1 MGGGGGTTTPRNAPF
16 FSMSGSSGGRQMPG
30 IARSPFSGAR
40 DLYSGVTAN
49 DLNILLN
56 GAQPVSPKTNVGT
69 AAYQIS
75 TGVYLG
81 SVPKGV
87 FNGTQ
92 IGGIGG
98 GPNEPG
104 THHSNWV
111 GYGNEVYGENTVP
124 ATSGAVDTN
133 WSYYTTYGDRN
144 SYVNKDSRFEEHGMP
159 YFFDFYLT
167 QFSHLTPGYTQS
179 TGGGGWGA
187 AGGSILSPGNTTFEN
202 TTASGGAGGPAIKTN
217 GNSVTWTGGQGTD
230 RVFGAVA

>member
-1 MGGGGGTTTPRNAPF
+1 MGGGGPVTPRNPPL

-40 DLYSGVTAN
+40 DVYSGVTAN
-49 DLNILLN
+49 DFGLIVN
-56 GAQPVSPKTNVGT
+56 GLQPVSPKNNLAT

-81 SVPKGV
+81 SFPKAV
-87 FNGTQ
+87 FQGTQ

-104 THHSNWV
+104 TNHSNWV
-111 GYGNEVYGENTVP
+111 QYGNSVYGVNDITVEGGLV
-124 ATSGAVDTN
+124 STN
-133 WSYYTTYGDRN
+133 WSHYTTLEDRN

-159 YFFDFYLT
+159 YFFDYNLNGST
-167 QFSHLTPGYTQS
+167 HLEPAFTYS

-187 AGGSILSPGNTTFEN
+187 AGGSILSPGNLTYDN